1 MERLFEKVI
10 ALKQYDRT
18 FDPYSLCATLDIEI
32 LYFEL
37 GDILGFKTTYCDV
50 SLIYLNQQLD
60 AITQRFVV
68 AHELGHIL
76 LHKGIRPLLLQ
87 YTAHSRFISH
97 FEAEADR
104 FAIIL
109 LLCHYY
115 TTTNLEAAPDT
126 LMYELGIPKHCKAL
140 FLDTFSQMQLQHQ
153 RFAQLLF

>member
-1 MERLFEKVI
+1 MLF
-10 ALKQYDRT
+10 R
-18 FDPYSLCATLDIEI
+18 S
-32 LYFEL
+32 
-37 GDILGFKTTYCDV
+37 
-50 SLIYLNQQLD
+50 
-60 AITQRFVV
+60 
-68 AHELGHIL
+68 
-76 LHKGIRPLLLQ
+76 
-87 YTAHSRFISH
+87 AHSRFISH

>member
-1 MERLFEKVI
+1 MRS
-10 ALKQYDRT
+10 Y
-18 FDPYSLCATLDIEI
+18 I
-32 LYFEL
+32 LNSAIF
-37 GDILGFKTTYCDV
+37 LGFKTTYCDV
-50 SLIYLNQQLD
+50 SLIYLNQQLNT
-60 AITQRFVV
+60 ATQRFVV

-87 YTAHSRFISH
+87 YTSHSRFISH

-115 TTTNLEAAPDT
+115 ATMDLEVGPDT
-126 LMYELGIPKHCKAL
+126 LMCELGIPKHCKAL

-153 RFAQLLF
+153 RLAQLLF

>member
-10 ALKQYDRT
+10 TLKRYDRT
-18 FDPYSLCATLDIEI
+18 FDPYILCATLDIEI
-32 LYFEL
+32 LYFDL

-50 SLIYLNQQLD
+50 SLIYLNQQL
-60 AITQRFVV
+60 ATTTQRFVV

-76 LHKGIRPLLLQ
+76 LHKGIKPLLFQ
-87 YTAHSRFISH
+87 YMAHSRFISH

-115 TTTNLEAAPDT
+115 ATTDLEVSPDK
-126 LMYELGIPKHCKAL
+126 LMCELGIPEHCKAL
-140 FLDTFSQMQLQHQ
+140 FLDTFSQMQLHHQHL
-153 RFAQLLF
+153 AQLLL